1 MLNLYC
7 SQAAYKE
14 IEKNDIRRG
23 EKMGSPLV
31 SIIVPVYNAEKTL
44 NRCIESI
51 LFQEYRNIELIL
63 VNDGS
68 TDSSM
73 TICRE
78 WALQDSR
85 ATVIDKP
92 NTGVSECRNIG
103 ISKATGEYLQFV
115 DSDDWIT
122 ENSTIAMVQ
131 RAEQTQSDLV
141 IAKFYRVVNG
151 ITAEKGNI
159 KADILMNK
167 KEFMTIMMK
176 EPANFYYGVMWN
188 KLYRRD
194 IISAHRICCCTDL
207 AWCED
212 FLFNLDYIRYA
223 ETFACLNVP
232 VYYYV
237 KSKNSLVSKESSL
250 NNVIRMKLKL
260 FSSYRDLFESMELY
274 EDHRAQVRKFF
285 IAYAKDS
292 SVGYFF
298 PHKDKKI
305 SASE

>member
-1 MLNLYC
+1 
-7 SQAAYKE
+7 
-14 IEKNDIRRG
+14 
-23 EKMGSPLV
+23 MGSPLV

-44 NRCIESI
+44 NRCIGSI
-51 LFQEYRNIELIL
+51 LLQEYQNIELIL

-68 TDSSM
+68 TDSSLS
-73 TICRE
+73 ICRY
-78 WALQDSR
+78 WSNKDSR
-85 ATVIDKP
+85 VIVIEKQ
-92 NTGVSECRNIG
+92 NTGVSESRNIG
-103 ISKATGEYLQFV
+103 ISKAAGEYLQFV
-115 DSDDWIT
+115 DSDDWVG
-122 ENSTIAMVQ
+122 ERSTGAMVQ

-141 IAKFYRVVNG
+141 IAKFYRVSNG

-159 KADILMNK
+159 KADIVLSK

-194 IISAHRICCCTDL
+194 IISAHRIGCCADL
-207 AWCED
+207 SWCED

-237 KSKNSLVSKESSL
+237 KTKNSLVSKESTL

-274 EDHRAQVRKFF
+274 EEHRAQVRKFF

-292 SVGYFF
+292 NVGYFF
-298 PHKDKKI
+298 THKDKKI
-305 SASE
+305 SSDQ